1 MNPRALQTTVKYI
14 LICISTLFVTCCLL
28 MSCTFLHDNV
38 PDMPSSLVF
47 IPTHID
53 FPAAYSIYENRSV
66 TPYYDS
72 DAGTVT
78 IAAEHYDATGEDRAA
93 GTVQIVLHLITF
105 DPKNSIK
112 EDRTFPLPE
121 GVHLGPGLISES
133 ACIFYSSMKGG
144 PYLVM
149 RYDRDGNLSA
159 QFDLSDY
166 LQDEEAQFRFV
177 CEDTDG
183 RICLSDGKTVFVFDE
198 TLDLLQVFEL
208 SHPVSDMARGSDGKI
223 WMIWENGASVF
234 RADNGTPGEPLRF
247 VRDSDSLGKT
257 KRTLLNTPSKS
268 DVYNFFCY
276 DDDNVYGVA
285 VHGDVLEETALMN
298 FISTNI
304 GVVRHNDTDNYVVPL
319 NGVYP
324 CSVIV
329 CDSAGDH
336 DSLLIPVLR
345 YDGHAAWDYEIWKE
359 ENVEIDPDNHTVTL
373 AYTHALTPDAVS
385 KITAYNRAH
394 PEMQIVPVD
403 YAKYTKKN
411 DPSAGEHQLLF
422 DILNA
427 GFRPDIIV
435 TSADTHAVSDD
446 MAAIY
451 LLKHDLLADLDPYLQ
466 EDRTVNYETLFGC
479 IPRLFA
485 DGNGG
490 VWGIAPDMNF
500 AVLTAAPEALG
511 KFAEYDSWSV
521 DDMLDF
527 FDSLPDETEKV
538 YRFINT
544 LPSWTVLGRGYSEFI
559 GGETP
564 SFDSPTFIRY
574 LSFLNSVPS
583 EWPERTRIAPN
594 ISAGEPLAN
603 AQHDGRLGV
612 VRFESEGFSVYS
624 ELSELFSGN
633 EKLIGF
639 ASKSGTGTQIT
650 ADHVFSVTKYAKD
663 PSLCFD
669 IVTMFFDFD
678 DLFPGDWAYW
688 PLSSLKPVF
697 EAEMELYTSS
707 WQKAQP
713 LTKEDLAAYYRFLD
727 AAGSPLI
734 EETPEDIDGIVV
746 EEVSKY
752 LSGTGTAED
761 CAKKIQSRVSIW
773 LAEHR

>member
-1 MNPRALQTTVKYI
+1 MIPRTLQTTVIYI
-14 LICISTLFVTCCLL
+14 LISALFVTCCLFTGCA
-28 MSCTFLHDNV
+28 SVNYV
-38 PDMPSSLVF
+38 PEPPSDLVF

-53 FPAAYSIYENRSV
+53 LLDAYSIYENRSV
-66 TPYYDS
+66 TPFYDPDS
-72 DAGTVT
+72 GTIT
-78 IAAEHYDATGEDRAA
+78 IAAEHYDTTEENRSS
-93 GTVQIVLHLITF
+93 GTVHSVLHLITF
-105 DPKNSIK
+105 DPKNSITD
-112 EDRTFPLPE
+112 DRTFPLPE
-121 GVHLGPGLISES
+121 GVHLGPGVISES
-133 ACIFYSSMKGG
+133 ACIFFSSMKGG

-149 RYDRDGNLSA
+149 RYDRDGVSSA

-166 LQDEEAQFRFV
+166 ILDEEAQFRFF
-177 CEDTDG
+177 CQDADG
-183 RICLSDGKTVFVFDE
+183 RICLSEGKTVFVFDE
-198 TLDLLQVFEL
+198 TLNLLQVFEL
-208 SHPVSDMARGSDGKI
+208 SHPVADMVRGSDGKI

-234 RADNGTPGEPLRF
+234 STDNGTLGDPLRF
-247 VRDSDSLGKT
+247 VRDSDSIGNT
-257 KRTLLNTPSKS
+257 KRTLLNTPSNS
-268 DVYNFFCY
+268 SAYNFFCY

-285 VHGDVLEETALMN
+285 VHGDVLEETVLMN
-298 FISTNI
+298 FISANI
-304 GVVRHNDTDNYVVPL
+304 GVVRHDDAVNYAAPQ

-329 CDSAGDH
+329 SDPAGDH
-336 DSLLIPVLR
+336 DLPLIPVLR
-345 YDGHAAWDYEIWKE
+345 YDGQAAWDYEVWKE

-373 AYTHALTPDAVS
+373 AYTYALTPDTVS
-385 KITAYNRAH
+385 KITGYNRAH

-403 YAKYTKKN
+403 YAKYVKKD

-451 LLKHDLLADLDPYLQ
+451 LLKHDLLVDLDPYLR
-466 EDRTVNYETLFGC
+466 EDRTVNYDTLFGC

-511 KFAEYDSWSV
+511 KYAAYDSWSV

-538 YRFINT
+538 YFFINT
-544 LPSWTVLGRGYSEFI
+544 LPSWTVLGRGYGEFI
-559 GGETP
+559 GGEAA

-583 EWPERTRIAPN
+583 EWSERTRIVPY
-594 ISAGEPLAN
+594 IGAGEPLVN

-612 VRFESEGFSVYS
+612 VRFESEGFSVYP

-633 EKLIGF
+633 EKLIGL
-639 ASKSGTGTQIT
+639 ASGSGRGTQIT
-650 ADHVFSVTKYAKD
+650 ADHVFSITNYAKD

-678 DLFPGDWAYW
+678 DLSPGDWAYW

-713 LTKEDLAAYYRFLD
+713 LTKEELAAYYRFLD

-761 CAKKIQSRVSIW
+761 CAAKIQSRVSIW
-773 LAEHR
+773 LAEHQ